1 MRKLIILFAAACLLT
16 ACDKDKEADY
26 IAQYFFGQD
35 SKSQVTPDPSVPDNG
50 DATLAKARVV
60 LEKVSNIY
68 MGCSSM
74 ATLKAHADEVSKIEN
89 VENVYFSDISMFVK
103 IKDFMTV
110 TYSFYP
116 KFEDTTTP
124 NGLNQ
129 SMTRQ
134 ALTRAGSTFK
144 ELGLENAAIIDQQ
157 IGRDLENIKNDV
169 KLFFDDSGI
178 DAKIINQP
186 SYTFYE
192 SDVFDYDVVF
202 ILGHGNYDPVRK
214 NHWISISSKEIFDRS
229 QYLESAWWQQAFL
242 SDYDWRYKGY
252 IEDDEL
258 RFNITQENIDGKK
271 TEFASFSISE
281 NFISS
286 QNKKFRKN
294 GKAIVF
300 CISCQTLM
308 GGDSAK
314 PEVDNNKRD
323 YSFAKAFINR
333 GAGVYFGYDQTNNV
347 GHLSGRLLFGG
358 LASCQSVLGAYNSL
372 PDWAI
377 HNDQK
382 DEERSWIAD
391 LLYYPENFDIRDNCQ
406 THLNAPEVNET
417 ETEVV
422 FSATEPY
429 NLINGRGSSDDSYNY
444 YIAQFTYG
452 FEYST
457 SSEFKISKTK
467 ELAAYN
473 VNTETSFFN
482 RTVSYSYK
490 IRKADLE
497 PDTKYYYRAYMNDGT
512 NKYYSDYK
520 DFTFQGRIEQVVPD
534 SIRDRMDPYIPIYEG
549 NNPPAVEGVFLI
561 DPAEI
566 VYDTTN
572 NYNAGDQGFT
582 PIYLKFS
589 NQSITQNTID
599 YEEKDVNNAGKIVSE
614 SSGPGAFISGEGDN
628 FSVFFSTSGVS
639 HRDTYDISYK
649 TSLVISGTKTSS
661 GIKDIRYAFVMV
673 DKKNDKEHDI
683 MDVGEFRVFKDTDGL
698 AKTASW
704 PSGARSWGWGYG
716 VRNGNITTP
725 WSMFSKKK

>member
-116 KFEDTTTP
+116 KFEDTTTQ
-124 NGLNQ
+124 NGVNQ

-134 ALTRAGSTFK
+134 ALTRSGSTFK

-169 KLFFDDSGI
+169 KLFLDDSGI

-192 SDVFDYDVVF
+192 NDVFDYDVVF

-242 SDYDWRYKGY
+242 SDYDRRYKGY

-377 HNDQK
+377 HNNQK
-382 DEERSWIAD
+382 NEERSWIAD
-391 LLYYPENFDIRDNCQ
+391 LLYYPDNFDIRDNCQ
-406 THLNAPEVNET
+406 THLDSPEVNET
-417 ETEVV
+417 ETDVV

-457 SSEFKISKTK
+457 SSEFKSSKTK

-497 PDTKYYYRAYMNDGT
+497 PDTKYFYRAYMNDGT

-582 PIYLKFS
+582 PVYLKFS

-599 YEEKDVNNAGKIVSE
+599 YEEKDVNSAGKIVSE

-683 MDVGEFRVFKDTDGL
+683 MNVGEFRVFKDGDGI
-698 AKTASW
+698 ATTASW
-704 PSGARSWGWGYG
+704 PSGARSWGWGHG